1 MHRTGFCWPSPTP
14 SMTPVGT
21 ATRQRSGGA
30 ANWRPLFQSKRR
42 RLMRRIRMISALS
55 ALVLGLG
62 LVAANAAEN
71 PVALI
76 IAQGGLGDQ
85 SYNDLAYSGFKK
97 ALAEYKLEGK
107 AVESKDVVAQAAD
120 ILRRAS
126 DAGFGLVVDLEYSHG
141 DALAAVAKDYS
152 GTDYVILNQ
161 VRPGANVASVLF
173 QEQEGSYL
181 AGALATLVAK
191 DPSIKGMTGKPVIG
205 VIGGTKSVGIDKFIV
220 GYMEGARAIDAD
232 VEVKVAYSNNFGDP
246 AVGLQMAKA
255 MFDSG
260 ANVVYQVAGGTG
272 LGVIRA
278 AKEAG
283 KFPIGVDTDQDGVA
297 PGAVLVSMVKRT
309 DVAVETVMKDYA
321 QNKFPGGKTVTL
333 GLAQDGVGLSPM
345 KYTKDKIPAAT
356 LEKVDDLKKKI
367 LSGEIKVWNVVDQ
380 GYPTFFK

>member
-1 MHRTGFCWPSPTP
+1 MP
-14 SMTPVGT
+14 
-21 ATRQRSGGA
+21 
-30 ANWRPLFQSKRR
+30 
-42 RLMRRIRMISALS
+42 RIRMIGVLS
-55 ALVLGLG
+55 ALVLGFG
-62 LVAANAAEN
+62 TMAANAADK

-97 ALAEYKLEGK
+97 ALAENKLEGR

-141 DALAAVAKDYS
+141 DALQAVAKDYP

-181 AGALATLVAK
+181 AGALATMVAM
-191 DPSIKGMTGKPVIG
+191 DPKIKGMSGKPVIG

-220 GYMEGARAIDAD
+220 GYIQGARAIDPQA
-232 VEVKVAYSNNFGDP
+232 EVKVAYSNNFGDP
-246 AVGLQMAKA
+246 AIGFQMAKA
-255 MFDSG
+255 MFDAG

-272 LGVIRA
+272 LGVIKA

-283 KFPIGVDTDQDGVA
+283 RFAIGVDTDQDGIA
-297 PGAVLVSMVKRT
+297 PGSVLTSMVKRT

-321 QNKFPGGKTVTL
+321 DSKFPGGRTVTL

-345 KYTKDKIPAAT
+345 KYTREMIPAAT
-356 LEKVDDLKKKI
+356 LAKVEDLQKKI

-380 GYPTFFK
+380 GYPDFFK

>member
-1 MHRTGFCWPSPTP
+1 MGL
-14 SMTPVGT
+14 GAIAT
-21 ATRQRSGGA
+21 AGA
-30 ANWRPLFQSKRR
+30 AEK
-42 RLMRRIRMISALS
+42 
-55 ALVLGLG
+55 
-62 LVAANAAEN
+62 

-97 ALAEYKLEGK
+97 ALAEDKLEGK

-126 DAGFGLVVDLEYSHG
+126 DAGFGLIVDLEYSHG
-141 DALAAVAKDYS
+141 DALKTVAKDYS
-152 GTDYVILNQ
+152 STDYVILNQ
-161 VRPGANVASVLF
+161 VQPGANVASVLF

-181 AGALATLVAK
+181 AGALATMVAMDSK
-191 DPSIKGMTGKPVIG
+191 IKGMSGKSVIG

-220 GYMEGARAIDAD
+220 GYIQGARAVDPNA
-232 VEVKVAYSNNFGDP
+232 EVKVAYSNNFGDP

-255 MFDSG
+255 MFDAG

-272 LGVIRA
+272 LGVIKA

-283 KFPIGVDTDQDGVA
+283 KFAIGVDTDQDGIA
-297 PGAVLVSMVKRT
+297 PGSVLTSMVKRT

-321 QNKFPGGKTVTL
+321 DMKFPGGQTVTL

-345 KYTKDKIPAAT
+345 THTRDMIPASI
-356 LEKVDDLKKKI
+356 LDKVEDMKKKI
-367 LSGEIKVWNVVDQ
+367 LAGEIKVWNVVDQ
-380 GYPTFFK
+380 GYPDFFK